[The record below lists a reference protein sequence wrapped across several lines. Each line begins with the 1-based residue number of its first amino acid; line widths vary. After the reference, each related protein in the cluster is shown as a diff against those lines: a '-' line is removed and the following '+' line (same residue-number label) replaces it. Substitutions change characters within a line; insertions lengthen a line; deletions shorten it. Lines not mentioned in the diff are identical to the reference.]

1 MLYNIRR
8 KLTGGAEMDNVS
20 SWVPIIIV
28 ILAVAAAGAAAA
40 VIRGKIR
47 RFSKTAF
54 GTDSLAEGIKLQ
66 RDILAENPKSVS
78 SMTKLFLPQ
87 ISEDFPELNC
97 SRLKT
102 RAENALLSAF
112 AALNDGKVR
121 EIEGVTDDFINQI
134 KLRIEDND
142 AAGIT
147 ERFSETEIHDTQIN
161 DYRKGAGMCKIV
173 FQSAVGYK
181 YQKEKDGKLICGK
194 DGLCTQTK
202 YNVEAVYIQNPEIVE
217 KMSGNAVGTVCPNCG
232 APVTSVGEKKC
243 QYCGSAVEAVNIKTW
258 LINSFKEV

>member
-1 MLYNIRR
+1 
-8 KLTGGAEMDNVS
+8 MDNVS